1 MSSKFFAVKAHILP
15 GQYIREYPGATL
27 DSQEDDLSLHIKQYT
42 PLERELNCS
51 ERITVIG
58 THANGFPKEL
68 YEPLWDEVYFQAK
81 ACGISIGSIWIA
93 DVVQQGQ
100 SSVLNEDKLGSDL
113 LIDPVFQLNPV
124 APGEGSHSNYA
135 RLSTFRR
142 DLWPSRS
149 AAADSFRKSPF
160 YKTWD
165 PRVLSLWNRFALR
178 ELPTA
183 LYPESPTPTRK
194 PESNETKTKS
204 ASIPE
209 RPVTLTTTKHQEVFT
224 FLRPNFPTPGQPI
237 LNRYTHPDLDPSVPA
252 ESLYPF
258 YRPESAF
265 TFRRLPNLRP
275 SVLYIFGGSSDI
287 SPPQWRKDKL
297 EATGNG
303 VGGSGGLKEGRVKG
317 VTLDDVGHLIP
328 MVVPKLC
335 AEKAVEW
342 LVPEMGRWREQ
353 EDKWTREWKA
363 AGRGERQ
370 VVSEEYKE
378 KIGGGQRSKTTSE
391 KL

>member
-1 MSSKFFAVKAHILP
+1 MHPRLLT
-15 GQYIREYPGATL
+15 TL
-27 DSQEDDLSLHIKQYT
+27 
-42 PLERELNCS
+42 
-51 ERITVIG
+51 V
-58 THANGFPKEL
+58 
-68 YEPLWDEVYFQAK
+68 
-81 ACGISIGSIWIA
+81 
-93 DVVQQGQ
+93 
-100 SSVLNEDKLGSDL
+100 

-124 APGEGSHSNYA
+124 APGEGNHSNYA

-149 AAADSFRKSPF
+149 VAADSFQKSPF
-160 YKTWD
+160 YKAWD

-183 LYPESPTPTRK
+183 LYPDYPAPTPNRK
-194 PESNETKTKS
+194 PENDETKSKLVST
-204 ASIPE
+204 PE

-224 FLRPNFPTPGQPI
+224 FLRPNFPTPGQPV
-237 LNRYTHPDLDPSVPA
+237 LNRTTHPDLDPLVPP

-265 TFRRLPNLRP
+265 TFHRLPNLRP

-297 EATGNG
+297 EATGIG
-303 VGGSGGLKEGRVKG
+303 VGGSGGAKEGKVKG
-317 VTLDDVGHLIP
+317 VTLEDVGHLIP

-335 AEKAVEW
+335 AEKAMEW
-342 LVPEMGRWREQ
+342 LAPEMSRWREQ
-353 EDKWTREWKA
+353 EEKWTGEWKA
-363 AGRGERQ
+363 AGTRERQ
-370 VVSEEYKE
+370 VLSEEYRK